1 MCDTNQ
7 KYEISNIPFARAYLN
22 KEDIHTDGEIKKKLE

>member
-7 KYEISNIPFARAYLN
+7 KYEISNIPLARAYLN
-22 KEDIHTDGEIKKKLE
+22 KEDIHTDEEIKKKLE